1 MVTVIKKG
9 SSKRSILEQLKKIA
23 KKPSKKGLD
32 AHQYSGTVRFKE
44 DGLTLQKRWRNE
56 W

>member
-9 SSKRSILEQLKKIA
+9 ATKKTITSKLNKLGKK
-23 KKPSKKGLD
+23 SVKKGLD
-32 AHQYSGTVRFKE
+32 AHRYAGTVKFKE
-44 DGLTLQKRWRNE
+44 DGLALQKQWRNE